1 MARKSLK
8 RTSAPLYP
16 EHPPSEH
23 QWRLHRARKIMKEDS
38 LDALV
43 LSRNPHVFYMTGSRF
58 ALDGFDARI
67 GIAPQ
72 SCAVITQDADIY
84 CKRLVAYDSDDI
96 AIHTTLSESFEL
108 YDDELELVNILSDY
122 GIRRGQRIGIEW
134 GPRGLCTAINPL
146 KFQKLQQLT
155 QKELGAEFV
164 DGTDTILRMM
174 AIKSKLEIE
183 RMKVAVSAAA
193 QAMERVLDCIEIGM
207 NQLDVAR
214 MASMYMLEAGADRV
228 GHAEV
233 QTGQDGA
240 SLLSCDAVDTK
251 LERGYHFLDFG
262 SKYKRYWSDLG
273 RGFFLGR
280 KPTKEEIKLYE
291 CRLGMNELM
300 DKTIKPGVC
309 MDDVV
314 AEIKHYVEKCG
325 CVWKEK
331 ISGLLYA
338 GHGIGVVTHQQ
349 PWIASS
355 IGQPAFQN
363 KEGKV
368 LFEPGMM
375 FTYEPFIGLP
385 GGEYPFP
392 HIEDDVV
399 VTETGV
405 ENMSSM
411 LSRELRVKL

>member
-1 MARKSLK
+1 MARKRFK

-23 QWRLHRARKIMKEDS
+23 QWRLHRTRKIMKEDN

-43 LSRNPHVFYMTGSRF
+43 VSRNPHVFYMTGSRF
-58 ALDGFDARI
+58 WGDVSNVRLSI
-67 GIAPQ
+67 IPQ

-84 CKRLVAYDSDDI
+84 CKRFVTWDSDDI

-122 GIRRGQRIGIEW
+122 GIHKGQRIGIEW
-134 GPRGLCTAINPL
+134 GPRWSCTGINPL
-146 KFQKLQQLT
+146 KFQKLQELT

-193 QAMERVLDCIEIGM
+193 RAMERVLDRIEIGM
-207 NQLDVAR
+207 NELDIAR
-214 MASMYMLEAGADRV
+214 MASMYMLEAGADEV
-228 GHAEV
+228 GHAQV
-233 QTGQDGA
+233 MSGA
-240 SLLSCDAVDTK
+240 GGANLLSCGAVDRK
-251 LERGYHFLDFG
+251 LEKGYNYLDFG

-273 RGFFLGR
+273 RGFLLGR
-280 KPTKEEIKLYE
+280 KPTKAEIKLYE

-309 MDDVV
+309 VDDVV
-314 AEIKHYVEKCG
+314 GEVKTYVEKCG
-325 CVWKEK
+325 CVWRGE
-331 ISGLLYA
+331 IDGLLFG
-338 GHGIGVVTHQQ
+338 GHGIGIETHQM

-375 FTYEPFIGLP
+375 FTYEPFIELP
-385 GGEYPFP
+385 GGEHPFP

-411 LSRELRVKL
+411 LSRELKVKL